1 MTKYQRL
8 YETAIFKTLGAT
20 SRTIIVMLVVEYG
33 TLGLVAGVVGSVGA
47 LGLTWGLTRF
57 LLEINWNPAP
67 WINVGGLIMT
77 ALVVGVVGVASSLDV
92 LRKKPLG
99 TLRAE

>member
-1 MTKYQRL
+1 
-8 YETAIFKTLGAT
+8 
-20 SRTIIVMLVVEYG
+20 
-33 TLGLVAGVVGSVGA
+33 
-47 LGLTWGLTRF
+47 
-57 LLEINWNPAP
+57 
-67 WINVGGLIMT
+67 VGGLLMT